1 MHPLW
6 LRTMTGLTLLPDLI
20 VEPFNRADVRVL
32 FPLMRLAEPDIDLPR
47 WMAFATKLT
56 RRRDGKAGILVARRS
71 VRRFP
76 CGAGSYR
83 LLDDL
88 RHGSVL
94 LVEHFV
100 AADPIDPQS
109 VLRALSGQL
118 DVVARD
124 LGCPAIRV
132 LSPDGS
138 TTVELRRAGHEGAG
152 MVMSKILPPPQKEHT
167 AFEAVQLPR

>member
-1 MHPLW
+1 
-6 LRTMTGLTLLPDLI
+6 MTGLTLLPDLI
-20 VEPFNRADVRVL
+20 VEPFNRADMRVL

-56 RRRDGKAGILVARRS
+56 RRRDGKAGILVARRT

-76 CGAGSYR
+76 CGAVCYR
-83 LLDDL
+83 QMEDL
-88 RHGSVL
+88 HHGTVL

-109 VLRALSGQL
+109 VLRAMSNQL
-118 DVVARD
+118 DKVARD
-124 LGCPAIRV
+124 LGCPAVRV
-132 LSPDGS
+132 LSPDGR

-152 MVMSKILPPPQKEHT
+152 MVMSKILPPDVKEPQPFD
-167 AFEAVQLPR
+167 AAQLPR